1 MGVKWIGNECDNF
14 EPCAF
19 AKKAEL
25 AKIMQFS
32 MIQYTKI
39 ELPELSFESPEPRT
53 FLYT

>member
-19 AKKAEL
+19 AKKKPEL

-32 MIQYTKI
+32 IIQYPKI
-39 ELPELSFESPEPRT
+39 ELSELSFESPEP
-53 FLYT
+53 